1 MQPARSI
8 GRSCMQKEHDD
19 DRIAQD
25 EERFRLRIPLW
36 EAMAFSLAWSDL
48 GSAAPTDTERQLIG
62 LLAVDTL
69 QYDEEWR
76 IAARLQACLVAKWP
90 ALRKP
95 TTEPS

>member
-1 MQPARSI
+1 MQ
-8 GRSCMQKEHDD
+8 EEDD
-19 DRIAQD
+19 HIIAQD
-25 EERFRLRIPLW
+25 EERFRLLIPLW
-36 EAMAFSLAWSDL
+36 EAMAFSLGWSDL
-48 GSAAPTDTERQLIG
+48 GSAPTDTERQLIG

-69 QYDEEWR
+69 QYGEEWR

>member
-1 MQPARSI
+1 
-8 GRSCMQKEHDD
+8 MQKEHDD
-19 DRIAQD
+19 DRIAQG
-25 EERFRLRIPLW
+25 EARFRLRIRLW

-48 GSAAPTDTERQLIG
+48 GSEAPTGTERQLIG

-69 QYDEEWR
+69 QYSEEWR
-76 IAARLQACLVAKWP
+76 IAARLQGCLVAKWP